1 MKRVTAK
8 EAAELMRDGWI
19 YLDVRSVPEFEA
31 GHPEGAFNVPIMN
44 AGGFGMTPNLGFMTE
59 VETAFP
65 KDAKIVVGCQAGG
78 RSLMAAG
85 LMQQAGYKDVVDQ
98 KAGFGGN
105 GGEPGWRAA
114 GLPVSTQAGE
124 GRSYADLR
132 AKKGA

>member
-8 EAAELMRDGWI
+8 EASDLMREGWV

-31 GHPEGAFNVPIMN
+31 GHPAGAFNLPIMN
-44 AGGFGMTPNLGFMTE
+44 AGGFGMTPNLRFMAE
-59 VETAFP
+59 VEAAFP

-85 LMQQAGYKDVVDQ
+85 LMQQAGFADVVDQ

-114 GLPVSTQAGE
+114 GLPVAAKAET
-124 GRSYADLR
+124 GRSYAELK
-132 AKKGA
+132 AKGSE